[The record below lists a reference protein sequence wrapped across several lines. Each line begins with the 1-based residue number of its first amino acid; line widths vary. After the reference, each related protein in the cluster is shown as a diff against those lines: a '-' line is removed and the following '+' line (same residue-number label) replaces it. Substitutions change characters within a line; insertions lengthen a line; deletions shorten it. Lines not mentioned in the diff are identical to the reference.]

1 MEFDYS
7 KLLGRIKEYGHTQDT
22 LAKAIGITESTM
34 SLKLNNKAP
43 FKQVEIRMIAK
54 VLEITDSDIGAYFF
68 APKVQKNRTESEA
81 DA

>member
-54 VLEITDSDIGAYFF
+54 ALDISDSEIGAYFF
-68 APKVQKNRTESEA
+68 AQKVRKSRTEE
-81 DA
+81 